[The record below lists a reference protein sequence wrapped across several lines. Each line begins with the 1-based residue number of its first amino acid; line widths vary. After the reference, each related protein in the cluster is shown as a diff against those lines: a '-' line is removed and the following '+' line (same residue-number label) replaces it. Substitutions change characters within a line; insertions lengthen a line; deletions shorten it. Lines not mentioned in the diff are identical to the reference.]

1 MTTFDRPTSETSP
14 YRNERDALRE
24 RKERLENDL
33 ARLRARTKELSDLKA
48 QEDELVRELETVD
61 GFLRAGGAEG
71 TKRSLPLLD
80 RMSIA
85 SPCKADWNE
94 MVGDERVRF
103 CLHCEKN
110 VYNLSSMSR
119 EGAEELLRSQLGD
132 GVCVRYYQREDGTV
146 LTQDCPV
153 GVKKKR
159 RKKIAMAAA
168 GASMLAAA
176 AATFASRRTVLQ
188 GEPVL
193 MGAVAVPIQ
202 NVSPP
207 LDEPAPPS
215 PPVPSSSVTDPS
227 NDPSHAPRG
236 PSVSPP
242 RTTSPTTSPTPPK
255 PRVTPKP
262 PERPM
267 LMGKPAIR

>member
-24 RKERLENDL
+24 RKERIENDL

-176 AATFASRRTVLQ
+176 ATFASRRTVLQ

-227 NDPSHAPRG
+227 NEPSHAPRV
-236 PSVSPP
+236 PPASPP
-242 RTTSPTTSPTPPK
+242 RTASPTTSPTPPK